1 MSRRNLIAAI
11 AARIV
16 TLRSSGIVFVGVDGV
31 DGAGKTYFADE
42 LAETI
47 VGHRRPVIRIS
58 VDAFHNPRVVRY
70 RQGRSSPRGYFDDS
84 YDYDALVKRVLA
96 PLSAGG
102 TLQYVSAAFDLE
114 RDTPVECDER
124 QAAPDSVLIVDG
136 IFLNRNELWAYWHL
150 SILLD
155 VPFDVSI
162 ARLANRDGTSP
173 DHNAESNHRYVAG
186 QRIYFRE
193 CHPRG
198 RASLIINNSD
208 LDVPYVVEASNA
220 NV

>member
-1 MSRRNLIAAI
+1 MSRRSLIAAI

-16 TLRSSGIVFVGVDGV
+16 TLRSNGIAFVGVDGV

-84 YDYDALVKRVLA
+84 YHYDALVKRVLA

-102 TLQYVSAAFDLE
+102 TLRYVSAAFDLE
-114 RDTPVECDER
+114 LDTPVECDEV

-150 SILLD
+150 SVLLD

-173 DHNAESNHRYVAG
+173 DPNAESNHRYVEG

-208 LDVPYVVEASNA
+208 LDDPYVVKASDA